1 MKMKKLLSV
10 LTAAVL
16 GMAFALPLNAAPIS
30 VPKPEQAQTSAV
42 EQVKH
47 RKHWRHKHYRHWRG
61 VVTGTGGTHGG
72 TAATMADV
80 TRAAIIAPTI
90 APTTATV
97 ITTRAI
103 TVAQESASTWTSSC
117 GR

>member
-1 MKMKKLLSV
+1 MKMKKLLFV

-30 VPKPEQAQTSAV
+30 VPKPEQVQKSAV

-61 VVTGTGGTHGG
+61 DRHWNGRYARRDCRYYG
-72 TAATMADV
+72 
-80 TRAAIIAPTI
+80 
-90 APTTATV
+90 
-97 ITTRAI
+97 
-103 TVAQESASTWTSSC
+103 SC
-117 GR
+117 YPRRYYRPYYSPYYGYRDYYPRYYRGSGVSIYLDF